1 MNMKKDGKDFNLT
14 RVEIVSRTF
23 NEQGQI
29 IKEEWEYYYPTK
41 PDIQIHGFK
50 KK

>member
-1 MNMKKDGKDFNLT
+1 MKKDGKDFNLT

-29 IKEEWEYYYPTK
+29 IKEKWEYYYPVNK
-41 PDIQIHGFK
+41 PDNEIHGFK

>member
-1 MNMKKDGKDFNLT
+1 MTKDGKDLTLT

-29 IKEEWEYYYPTK
+29 VKEEWEYYYPIK
-41 PDIQIHGFK
+41 ENDVIHGFK